1 MHDALPERDADA
13 CSWWLAPSVPRLL
26 GSGVCPIWTEHAAG
40 RRQGRA
46 GYLMSA
52 AQFDEH
58 MTKLLSVD
66 ALSPIPQTVGPV
78 RRAHLLN
85 GYDTITFYQD

>member
-1 MHDALPERDADA
+1 
-13 CSWWLAPSVPRLL
+13 
-26 GSGVCPIWTEHAAG
+26 
-40 RRQGRA
+40 
-46 GYLMSA
+46 MSA